1 MKPYFDTNHLAGLLL
16 LVVALAWGMLEITHA
31 GPRRDGATRAGG
43 AGRGFTVLPA
53 LLAATVLLHLAPR
66 ISPAAAIRPGAAA
79 FAIGMVIL
87 VAGLVLRGWSIMTL
101 GEYFTGYVA
110 VSADQPVVTAGP
122 YRVLRHPS
130 YTGLLLALA
139 GLGLTAANWV
149 SLAGVVILP
158 LVALLWRIHAE
169 ERALLAMLG
178 DRYRGYAAQHKRLIP
193 LVW

>member
-16 LVVALAWGMLEITHA
+16 LVVALAWGMMEITHA
-31 GPRRDGATRAGG
+31 GQRRDGATRAGG
-43 AGRGFTVLPA
+43 AGRGLVVLPP

-66 ISPAAAIRPGAAA
+66 IVPAAAIRPGAAA
-79 FAIGMVIL
+79 FAVGMVIL

-130 YTGLLLALA
+130 YTGLLLAFA

-169 ERALLAMLG
+169 ERALLATLG
-178 DRYRGYAAQHKRLIP
+178 DRYRSYAAQHKRLIP
-193 LVW
+193 LIW

>member
-16 LVVALAWGMLEITHA
+16 LVVALGWGMMEITHA
-31 GPRRDGATRAGG
+31 GQRREGAARAGG
-43 AGRGFTVLPA
+43 AGRAFAVVPA

-66 ISPAAAIRPGAAA
+66 IAPGAAIRPGAAA
-79 FAIGMVIL
+79 FAVGMVIL

-110 VSADQPVVTAGP
+110 VSADQPVVAAGP

-139 GLGLTAANWV
+139 GLGLAAANWV

-158 LVALLWRIHAE
+158 LAALLWRIHAE

-178 DRYRGYAAQHKRLIP
+178 DRYRGYAARHKRLIP
-193 LVW
+193 LIW

>member
-16 LVVALAWGMLEITHA
+16 LVVMLGWGMMEIAHA
-31 GPRRDGATRAGG
+31 GNSRPGAIKVRGG
-43 AGRGFTVLPA
+43 GRWLILLPA
-53 LLAATVLLHLAPR
+53 LTIATVLLHLAPHVV
-66 ISPAAAIRPGAAA
+66 PAAAIRPGAAA

-101 GEYFTGYVA
+101 GEYFTGTVL

-130 YTGLLLALA
+130 YMGAMLACI
-139 GLGLTAANWV
+139 GVGLTAANWA
-149 SLAGVVILP
+149 SLAGMALLP
-158 LVALLWRIHAE
+158 LAAILWRIHAE
-169 ERALLAMLG
+169 ERALLAALG
-178 DRYRGYAAQHKRLIP
+178 DRYRAYAAQHKRLIP

>member
-1 MKPYFDTNHLAGLLL
+1 MRPYFDTNHLAGLLL
-16 LVVALAWGMLEITHA
+16 LVVALAWGMMEITHA
-31 GPRRDGATRAGG
+31 GQRRDGATRAGG
-43 AGRGFTVLPA
+43 AGRGLVVLPP

-66 ISPAAAIRPGAAA
+66 ISPAAAIRPGSAA
-79 FAIGMVIL
+79 FAVGMVIL

-149 SLAGVVILP
+149 SLAGMVILP

-169 ERALLAMLG
+169 ERALLATLG
-178 DRYRGYAAQHKRLIP
+178 DRYRSYAAQHKRLIP

>member
-16 LVVALAWGMLEITHA
+16 LVVALGWGMMEIAHA
-31 GPRRDGATRAGG
+31 GNSRPGAIKVRGG
-43 AGRGFTVLPA
+43 GRWLVLLPA
-53 LLAATVLLHLAPR
+53 LTAATVLLHLAPH
-66 ISPAAAIRPGAAA
+66 IVPAAAIRPGAAA

-101 GEYFTGYVA
+101 GEYFTGTVL

-130 YTGLLLALA
+130 YMGAMLAFI
-139 GLGLTAANWV
+139 GVGLTAANWV
-149 SLAGVVILP
+149 SLAAMALLP
-158 LVALLWRIHAE
+158 LAAILWRIRAE
-169 ERALLAMLG
+169 ERALLATLG
-178 DRYRGYAAQHKRLIP
+178 DRYRAYAARHKRLIP